1 MALSNFLQKLIE
13 EFKADKVIYDRV
25 TTYFE
30 RNDAVKKYANV
41 QLIIEK

>member
-1 MALSNFLQKLIE
+1 MALSNFLQKSIE
-13 EFKADKVIYDRV
+13 KFKADKVICDRV
-25 TTYFE
+25 ITYFE

>member
-1 MALSNFLQKLIE
+1 MALSNFLQKSIE

-25 TTYFE
+25 ITYFK
-30 RNDAVKKYANV
+30 RNDAIKKYANV